1 MKKGF
6 TLIEVLAVIV
16 ILAIVSLTIF
26 PEVNRIIKNSKQKSY
41 DTQIKNLIEATKKL
55 VEKDTS
61 LLPESEYDISTCITL
76 TQLKEAGEI
85 PTDIITDPRNTSNR
99 IDGIILISYVENG
112 SYTYSYRDACPN

>member
-41 DTQIKNLIEATKKL
+41 DAQIKSLIDATKKL

-61 LLPESEYDISTCITL
+61 LLPQNSSDNYRCITIS
-76 TQLKEAGEI
+76 QLKEAGEI
-85 PTDIITDPRNTSNR
+85 STDIIKDPRNTSNN
-99 IDGIILISYVENG
+99 IDGVIFISYVENG
-112 SYTYSYRDACPN
+112 SYTYSYRDNCPY